1 MPMDCFSSSSSS
13 SSSLSWCYYCTW
25 RCKRFVSWSVH
36 SENLADIALKIRKD
50 HLNTKL
56 VISNITM
63 RKDKQFKDWLPI
75 GKVSLL
81 NKNIVNLCVEHNLD
95 LIKQYNIKRK
105 LYLNKY
111 GSSMLAKIFQIL
123 LITQQMFYEND
134 YKTRK

>member
-1 MPMDCFSSSSSS
+1 MPMDCFSSSSS

-25 RCKRFVSWSVH
+25 NYKRFVSRSVH
-36 SENLADIALKIRKD
+36 SENLAEIALKIRKD

-63 RKDKQFKDWLPI
+63 RKDKQFKGWLPI
-75 GKVSLL
+75 DKVSLL
-81 NKNIVNLCVEHNLD
+81 NKDIVNLCVEHNLD

-105 LYLNKY
+105 LHLNKY
-111 GSSMLAKIFQIL
+111 GSRMLAKIFQIL
-123 LITQQMFYEND
+123 SITQQMFYENV